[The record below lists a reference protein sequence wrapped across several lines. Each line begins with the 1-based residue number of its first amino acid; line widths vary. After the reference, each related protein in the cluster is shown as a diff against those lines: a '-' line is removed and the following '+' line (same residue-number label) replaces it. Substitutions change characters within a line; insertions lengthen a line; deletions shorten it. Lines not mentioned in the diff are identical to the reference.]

1 VPIGA
6 SGTSNLVGNPY
17 PSALDANLFFENS
30 VNLDGTIYLW
40 THNTAIT
47 NNLYTSDDYATYNL
61 LGGWYECSVEFRCE
75 YFKTGRE
82 YSLWPIFFVTS
93 INNTGDLKFNNS
105 MRLIGQNSSFLD
117 LMGTRK
123 QNKMRLRSIEFG

>member
-1 VPIGA
+1 MEP
-6 SGTSNLVGNPY
+6 
-17 PSALDANLFFENS
+17 
-30 VNLDGTIYLW
+30 YLW

-61 LGGWYECSVEFRCE
+61 EVCWYECSVEFRCE

-82 YSLWPIFFVTS
+82 YSSANIFFVTS

-105 MRLIGQNSSFLD
+105 MRLIGQNSSFFRFN
-117 LMGTRK
+117 GQK
-123 QNKMRLRSIEFG
+123 KENKMRLRSIEFG

>member
-17 PSALDANLFFENS
+17 PSALDANLFLIENS

-40 THNTAIT
+40 THNAIT

-61 LGGWYECSVEFRCE
+61 LGGVGTNAALSSGVSTS
-75 YFKTGRE
+75 KPDGNIA
-82 YSLWPIFFVTS
+82 SGLFFVTS
-93 INNTGDLKFNNS
+93 INS
-105 MRLIGQNSSFLD
+105 W
-117 LMGTRK
+117 
-123 QNKMRLRSIEFG
+123 

>member
-1 VPIGA
+1 MPIYF
-6 SGTSNLVGNPY
+6 N
-17 PSALDANLFFENS
+17 ENS

-40 THNTAIT
+40 THNTAT

-61 LGGWYECSVEFRCE
+61 LGGVGTNAALSSGVSTS
-75 YFKTGRE
+75 KPDGNIA
-82 YSLWPIFFVTS
+82 SGQSFFVTS

-105 MRLIGQNSSFLD
+105 MQLDRILVFLD